1 LDEPHFYDY
10 DNLMNRKAK
19 GKETVECDESFDDV
33 LVNQILEGVY
43 NEKLTI
49 SELVVDGEIR
59 EAIDVLER
67 SYPNDAI
74 LLLARYNK
82 GLSDYNLSLL
92 SMDDWKVEKQ
102 KIGNSLLEYEKK
114 MKKEKE
120 D

>member
-1 LDEPHFYDY
+1 
-10 DNLMNRKAK
+10 
-19 GKETVECDESFDDV
+19 
-33 LVNQILEGVY
+33 
-43 NEKLTI
+43 
-49 SELVVDGEIR
+49 
-59 EAIDVLER
+59 
-67 SYPNDAI
+67 

-114 MKKEKE
+114 MKE